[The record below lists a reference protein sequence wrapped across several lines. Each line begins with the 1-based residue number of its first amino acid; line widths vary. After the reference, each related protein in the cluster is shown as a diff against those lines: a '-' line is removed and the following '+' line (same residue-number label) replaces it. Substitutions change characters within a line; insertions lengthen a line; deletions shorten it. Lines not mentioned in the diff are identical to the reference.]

1 MKSMF
6 DDISDKILDSDYG
19 LIMPDYTLNEVD
31 SVLRNIYGLE
41 TTNTQ
46 LDPFTVDFNE
56 KDRAA
61 PKEKVI
67 RKPKIEQEEKQ
78 SENYEDYEPT
88 AMLGMLSE
96 FQREAGLAPKDKTN
110 NSLSVSIM
118 NR

>member
-78 SENYEDYEPT
+78 SENYEDYEVANFVEPAIFDVKPAVKSKRKGRT
-88 AMLGMLSE
+88 
-96 FQREAGLAPKDKTN
+96 K
-110 NSLSVSIM
+110 
-118 NR
+118 